1 MICNHAG
8 GNAELCCSCAWE
20 CKGPSHVCVR
30 SVREIAVAALLAL
43 GDCEARRASDESVGA
58 RPMQLGSEESVF
70 FDCCFASSL
79 RQ

>member
-1 MICNHAG
+1 M
-8 GNAELCCSCAWE
+8 
-20 CKGPSHVCVR
+20 CVR

-70 FDCCFASSL
+70 FDCCLGSSFAALIGTTLECLNMSDRRL
-79 RQ
+79 M